1 MNSSIRLI
9 FFFTLPFLVPTSLT
23 AQKANFDAYKA
34 QYDQGAGNTIFDKG
48 LKQTAPVSGYPF
60 VLITGVKF
68 KDCANGVPTENELSH
83 LYTIS
88 DSVYATVTTLV
99 KNIMAGTFTYQC
111 ERLEYYYVTDTTNI
125 REHLTKLYQKHFSA
139 YDPYINIKPDK
150 DWDAYLKFLYPNE
163 ETLEYMQNEKILM
176 TLEKQG
182 DKLEKERRVNH
193 WINFTSEKDIDC
205 FIPYATKQGFKV
217 ETKGKDTKSEL
228 LKLRISR
235 TDKVD
240 LPSISSITSALRK
253 EAKKCNG
260 IYNGWE
266 TAVVK

>member
-1 MNSSIRLI
+1 MNISIRLI
-9 FFFTLPFLVPTSLT
+9 LSITLPFLLSSSLR
-23 AQKANFDAYKA
+23 AQKTDFDAYKA
-34 QYDQGAGNTIFDKG
+34 QYGQGAGSTVFDKG
-48 LKQTAPVSGYPF
+48 LKQTAPVNGFPF

-111 ERLEYYYVTDTTNI
+111 ERLEYYYVTDTTQI
-125 REHLTKLYQKHFSA
+125 RDRLTALYKKHFNS

-182 DKLEKERRVNH
+182 DKLDKERRVDH
-193 WINFTSEKDIDC
+193 SIGFTTEKDMDC

-228 LKLRISR
+228 LKLHISR
-235 TDKVD
+235 TDKID
-240 LPSISSITSALRK
+240 LPSISKITTELRK

-260 IYNGWE
+260 VYDGWE
-266 TAVVK
+266 TVVVK

>member
-1 MNSSIRLI
+1 MNISIRLI
-9 FFFTLPFLVPTSLT
+9 LSITLPILISPSLK
-23 AQKANFDAYKA
+23 AQKANFGAYKA
-34 QYDQGAGNTIFDKG
+34 QYDQGAGSTIFDKG
-48 LKQTAPVSGYPF
+48 LKQTAPVSGFPF

-68 KDCANGVPTENELSH
+68 KDCANGIPTENELSH

-111 ERLEYYYVTDTTNI
+111 ERLEYYYVADTTQI
-125 REHLTKLYQKHFSA
+125 RDRLISLFKKHFNS
-139 YDPYINIKPDK
+139 YEPYINIKLDK

-163 ETLEYMQNEKILM
+163 ETLEYTQNEKILM

-182 DKLEKERRVNH
+182 DKLDKARRVDH
-193 WINFTSEKDIDC
+193 WIGFTSESDMEC
-205 FIPYATKQGFKV
+205 FISYTAKQGFKTV
-217 ETKGKDTKSEL
+217 TKGRDTKSEL
-228 LKLRISR
+228 FKLQIFR

-240 LPSISSITSALRK
+240 LPSISKITTELRK

-260 IYNGWE
+260 VYDGWK
-266 TAVVK
+266 TTVVK